1 MTAQEKLKTDGFR
14 DIMKL
19 TKEEKLELLDIWK
32 AHISGRK
39 EGYQNVDERRDHSG
53 DH

>member
-1 MTAQEKLKTDGFR
+1 MTAQEKLKMDSFC

-32 AHISGRK
+32 AHISSRK
-39 EGYQNVDERRDHSG
+39 EGYQNVDERANHSG
-53 DH
+53 G